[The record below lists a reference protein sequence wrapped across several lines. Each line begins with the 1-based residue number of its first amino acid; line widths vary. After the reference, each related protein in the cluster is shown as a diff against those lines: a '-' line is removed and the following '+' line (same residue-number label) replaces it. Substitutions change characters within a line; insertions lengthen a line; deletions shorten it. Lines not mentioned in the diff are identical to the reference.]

1 VEAIVKNYLPFQIV
15 ESHHFQE
22 FVHKLTG
29 AYKMPT
35 RKTVSDVLLHQMY
48 NMTKEKAKHSLEST
62 DAATITMDGG
72 LQLGTRVTANYIN
85 SDMELKSSLL
95 DCFKHGE
102 NHTAI
107 NLAEEI
113 KRLTC

>member
-1 VEAIVKNYLPFQIV
+1 
-15 ESHHFQE
+15 
-22 FVHKLTG
+22 
-29 AYKMPT
+29 MPT

-48 NMTKEKAKHSLEST
+48 NMTKEKAKHSLKST

-72 LQLGTRVTANYIN
+72 LQLGTRVTVTANYIN

-102 NHTAI
+102 KHTAI
-107 NLAEEI
+107 NLAEEM
-113 KRLTC
+113 KRLTR